1 MARLA
6 VGDFRDRV
14 RRPVYAVTLLAA
26 VGLGYLAVPDAG
38 GRWTI
43 MDVGGHRGIY
53 NSAYVG
59 AVTALAGALWLTF
72 GGFYVV
78 RSGIARDEASGVG
91 QVLAAT
97 PLRNAHYLLA
107 KFLSNLLVLASM
119 VGVLSVTAL
128 LMQLAR
134 GEDRS
139 VDPIALVEP
148 FLLLALPLMAL
159 TAAAALLFET
169 VPLLR
174 GGFGNVVWF
183 VLAMV
188 LALGG
193 QSASAPLDG
202 LGVHQVARSMGAALE
217 ARHESVGDGGFS
229 LGLTQVDKPL
239 GTFLWEGFDPSSGFV
254 LGRLALVLLATVLAL
269 LPALWFGRFDP
280 ARASGGASS
289 GASGGAFGGSAA
301 AGAVAAAEAVA
312 VVGAA
317 GEPSA
322 PDGTEPA
329 GARRATVPGARLR
342 AELRRAEPR
351 RTEQQRTEQQRTAL
365 PQAEAR
371 RAGAFGRLLAGET
384 RILVQ
389 GVSRWWWLVAAGLTM
404 AGFVLPT
411 DAVTGLLLPLA
422 WLWPVLLWSRL
433 GSQRVENG
441 LEVLLG
447 AYPSARRRL
456 LAEWASGLVLTAVTG
471 AAPLTR
477 MLAAGDG
484 AGTASWLGGAVF
496 VPSLAMAL
504 GVVSRSHRLFQVV
517 YLPLWWLLVNNV
529 AAVDFMGAV
538 RVNGSPGG
546 PGPLLVGALSAALL
560 AVVFLVGAARRNVK
574 G

>member
-1 MARLA
+1 MTGSVLAGLA

-26 VGLGYLAVPDAG
+26 VGLGHLAVPDAG
-38 GRWTI
+38 GHWTI
-43 MDVGGHRGIY
+43 MDVGGNRGVY

-78 RSGIARDEASGVG
+78 RSGIARDETTGVG
-91 QVLAAT
+91 QILAAT
-97 PLRNAHYLLA
+97 PLRTSQYLLA

-119 VGVLSVTAL
+119 VGVLAVTAL

-134 GEDRS
+134 GEDRA
-139 VDPIALVEP
+139 VDPAALAEP
-148 FLLLALPLMAL
+148 FLLLSLPLMAV

-188 LALGG
+188 LAIGG

-202 LGVHQVARSMGAALE
+202 LGVHRIARSMGAALE
-217 ARHESVGDGGFS
+217 AQHGTADPGGFS
-229 LGLTQVDKPL
+229 LGLTKVDRPL
-239 GTFLWEGFDPSSGFV
+239 GTFRWDGFDPSSGFL
-254 LGRLALVLLATVLAL
+254 LGRLALVLAAFAVAV

-280 ARASGGASS
+280 ARGSGGA
-289 GASGGAFGGSAA
+289 AALPEPAEVPAPAAVPTA
-301 AGAVAAAEAVA
+301 AGA
-312 VVGAA
+312 A
-317 GEPSA
+317 GRLSGPDA
-322 PDGTEPA
+322 PEPA
-329 GARRATVPGARLR
+329 GARRTTARGAL
-342 AELRRAEPR
+342 P
-351 RTEQQRTEQQRTAL
+351 RTE
-365 PQAEAR
+365 PR
-371 RAGAFGRLLAGET
+371 RAGAFGRLLAGEV

-389 GVSRWWWLVAAGLTM
+389 GVSRWWWLVAAGLTV

-411 DAVTGLLLPLA
+411 DAVTGLLLPLV
-422 WLWPVLLWSRL
+422 WLWPVLIWSRL

-471 AAPLTR
+471 AAPLIR

-484 AGTASWLGGAVF
+484 AGTAGWLGGALF

-504 GVVSRSHRLFQVV
+504 GVLSRSHRLFQAV
-517 YLPLWWLLVNNV
+517 YLPLWWVLVNNV

-538 RVNGSPGG
+538 RVDGSPAG
-546 PGPLLVGALSAALL
+546 PGPLLVGALSAAML

>member
-1 MARLA
+1 MIGRLA

-26 VGLGYLAVPDAG
+26 VGLGYLAVPDPG
-38 GRWTI
+38 SHWTI
-43 MDVGGHRGIY
+43 MDVGGNRGVY

-78 RSGIARDEASGVG
+78 RSGIARDGATGVG

-97 PLRNAHYLLA
+97 PLRTFQYLLA
-107 KFLSNLLVLASM
+107 KFLSSLLVLASM
-119 VGVLSVTAL
+119 VGVLAVTAL

-134 GEDRS
+134 GEDRA

-148 FLLLALPLMAL
+148 FLLLSLPLMAL
-159 TAAAALLFET
+159 TAATALLFET

-188 LALGG
+188 IAIGG

-217 ARHESVGDGGFS
+217 AQQRVVEPGGFS
-229 LGLTQVDKPL
+229 LGLTKVDKPL

-254 LGRLALVLLATVLAL
+254 LGRLALILTALVVAL

-280 ARASGGASS
+280 ARGSGT
-289 GASGGAFGGSAA
+289 AA
-301 AGAVAAAEAVA
+301 ATPVADGEPAAAA
-312 VVGAA
+312 
-317 GEPSA
+317 
-322 PDGTEPA
+322 GTEPA
-329 GARRATVPGARLR
+329 GVRWATAPGALPRT
-342 AELRRAEPR
+342 EPR
-351 RTEQQRTEQQRTAL
+351 W
-365 PQAEAR
+365 
-371 RAGAFGRLLAGET
+371 AGAFGRLLAGEV
-384 RILVQ
+384 RILMQ
-389 GVSRWWWLVAAGLTM
+389 GVSRWWWLVAAGLTV
-404 AGFVLPT
+404 AGFVLPVN
-411 DAVTGLLLPLA
+411 AVTGLLLPLA
-422 WLWPVLLWSRL
+422 WLWPVLIWSRL
-433 GSQRVENG
+433 GSQQVENG

-471 AAPLTR
+471 VAPLIR

-484 AGTASWLGGAVF
+484 AGTAHWVGGALF

-504 GVVSRSHRLFQVV
+504 GVVSRSHRLFQAV
-517 YLPLWWLLVNNV
+517 YLPLWWVLVNNV

-538 RVNGSPGG
+538 RVNGGPAG
-546 PGPLLVGALSAALL
+546 PGPLLVGALSAAML

>member
-1 MARLA
+1 MTGSVLA
-6 VGDFRDRV
+6 GLVVGDFRDRV

-26 VGLGYLAVPDAG
+26 VGLGHLAVPDAG
-38 GRWTI
+38 GHWTI
-43 MDVGGHRGIY
+43 MDVGGNRGVY

-78 RSGIARDEASGVG
+78 RSGIARDGATGVG
-91 QVLAAT
+91 QILAAT
-97 PLRNAHYLLA
+97 PLRTSQYLLA

-119 VGVLSVTAL
+119 VGVLAVTAL

-134 GEDRS
+134 GEDRA
-139 VDPIALVEP
+139 VDPAALAQP
-148 FLLLALPLMAL
+148 FLLLSLPLMAV

-188 LALGG
+188 LAIGG

-202 LGVHQVARSMGAALE
+202 LGVHRIARSMGAALE
-217 ARHESVGDGGFS
+217 SQHGTADPGGFS
-229 LGLTQVDKPL
+229 LGLTKVDRPL
-239 GTFLWEGFDPSSGFV
+239 GTFRWDGFDPSSGFL
-254 LGRLALVLLATVLAL
+254 LGRLALVLAAFAVAV
-269 LPALWFGRFDP
+269 LPALWFDRFDP
-280 ARASGGASS
+280 ARGSGGA
-289 GASGGAFGGSAA
+289 AAPPEPAAVPTA
-301 AGAVAAAEAVA
+301 AGA
-312 VVGAA
+312 A
-317 GEPSA
+317 GRLSG

-329 GARRATVPGARLR
+329 AARRTTARVAL
-342 AELRRAEPR
+342 P
-351 RTEQQRTEQQRTAL
+351 RTE
-365 PQAEAR
+365 PR
-371 RAGAFGRLLAGET
+371 RAGAFGRLLAGEV

-389 GVSRWWWLVAAGLTM
+389 GVSRWWWLVAAGLTA

-411 DAVTGLLLPLA
+411 DAVTGLLLPLV
-422 WLWPVLLWSRL
+422 WLWPVLIWSRL
-433 GSQRVENG
+433 GSRQVENG

-471 AAPLTR
+471 AAPLIR
-477 MLAAGDG
+477 MLVAGDG
-484 AGTASWLGGAVF
+484 AGTAGWLGGALF

-504 GVVSRSHRLFQVV
+504 GVVSRSHRLFQAV
-517 YLPLWWLLVNNV
+517 YLPLWWVLVNNV

-538 RVNGSPGG
+538 RVDGSPAG
-546 PGPLLVGALSAALL
+546 PGPLLVGALSAAML

>member
-1 MARLA
+1 MIGRLA

-38 GRWTI
+38 GHWTI
-43 MDVGGHRGIY
+43 MDVGGNRGVY

-78 RSGIARDEASGVG
+78 RSGIARDETTGVG
-91 QVLAAT
+91 QILAAT
-97 PLRNAHYLLA
+97 PLRTSRYLLA

-119 VGVLSVTAL
+119 VGVLVVTAL

-134 GEDRS
+134 GEDRA
-139 VDPIALVEP
+139 VRPIALLEP
-148 FLLLALPLMAL
+148 FLLLALPLMAF

-174 GGFGNVVWF
+174 GGVGNVVWF

-188 LALGG
+188 LAIGG

-202 LGVHQVARSMGAALE
+202 LGVHQVAGSMGAALE
-217 ARHESVGDGGFS
+217 AQHGTVDPGGFS
-229 LGLTQVDKPL
+229 LGLTKVDKPL
-239 GTFLWEGFDPSSGFV
+239 GTFRWEGFDPSSGFV
-254 LGRLALVLLATVLAL
+254 LGRLALFLAALAVAL

-280 ARASGGASS
+280 ARGTGR
-289 GASGGAFGGSAA
+289 AA
-301 AGAVAAAEAVA
+301 AVP
-312 VVGAA
+312 VVA
-317 GEPSA
+317 GEPSVA
-322 PDGTEPA
+322 DGTEPA
-329 GARRATVPGARLR
+329 GTRWGSAPGVL
-342 AELRRAEPR
+342 P
-351 RTEQQRTEQQRTAL
+351 RTE
-365 PQAEAR
+365 PR
-371 RAGAFGRLLAGET
+371 RAGAFGRLLAGEV

-389 GVSRWWWLVAAGLTM
+389 GVSRWWWLVAAGLTA
-404 AGFVLPT
+404 AGLALPMN
-411 DAVTGLLLPLA
+411 AVTGLLLPLS
-422 WLWPVLLWSRL
+422 WLWPVLIWSRL
-433 GSQRVENG
+433 GSQQVENG

-471 AAPLTR
+471 VAPLIR

-484 AGTASWLGGAVF
+484 AGTASWVGGAVF

-504 GVVSRSHRLFQVV
+504 GVVSRSHRLFQAV
-517 YLPLWWLLVNNV
+517 YLPLWWVLVNNV
-529 AAVDFMGAV
+529 AALDFMGAV
-538 RVNGSPGG
+538 RVDGSPAG

-560 AVVFLVGAARRNVK
+560 AGVFLAGAARRNVK

>member
-1 MARLA
+1 MAKLA

-38 GRWTI
+38 GHWTV

-97 PLRNAHYLLA
+97 PLRNSRYLLA

-119 VGVLSVTAL
+119 VGVLAVTAL

-134 GEDRS
+134 GEDRA
-139 VDPIALVEP
+139 VDPIALVVP

-229 LGLTQVDKPL
+229 LGLTKVDKPL
-239 GTFLWEGFDPSSGFV
+239 GTFLWDGFDPSAGFV
-254 LGRLALVLLATVLAL
+254 LGRLALVLLAIGLAL

-280 ARASGGASS
+280 ARASGGAT
-289 GASGGAFGGSAA
+289 GGAAA
-301 AGAVAAAEAVA
+301 AGAGAGAGAVA
-312 VVGAA
+312 EVVA
-317 GEPSA
+317 GESSGA
-322 PDGTEPA
+322 EGTETA
-329 GARRATVPGARLR
+329 GARWPTVPDTRLR
-342 AELRRAEPR
+342 TEPQW
-351 RTEQQRTEQQRTAL
+351 TEPQRTAL

-371 RAGAFGRLLAGET
+371 RAGAFGRLLAGEA

-389 GVSRWWWLVAAGLTM
+389 GVSRWWWLVAAGLTV
-404 AGFVLPT
+404 AGFVLPM

-422 WLWPVLLWSRL
+422 WLWPVLIWSRL
-433 GSQRVENG
+433 GSQQVENG

-471 AAPLTR
+471 AAPLIR

-484 AGTASWLGGAVF
+484 AGTASWLGGALF

-517 YLPLWWLLVNNV
+517 YLPLWWVLVNNV

-546 PGPLLVGALSAALL
+546 PGPLLVGALSAAML

>member
-1 MARLA
+1 MTGSVLAGLA

-38 GRWTI
+38 GHWTI
-43 MDVGGHRGIY
+43 MDVGGSRGVY

-78 RSGIARDEASGVG
+78 RSGIARDGATGVG
-91 QVLAAT
+91 QILAAT
-97 PLRNAHYLLA
+97 PLRTSQYLLA

-119 VGVLSVTAL
+119 VGVLAVTAL

-134 GEDRS
+134 GEDRA
-139 VDPIALVEP
+139 VDPAALAEP
-148 FLLLALPLMAL
+148 FLLLSLPLMAF

-188 LALGG
+188 LAIGG

-202 LGVHQVARSMGAALE
+202 LGVHRIARSMGAALE
-217 ARHESVGDGGFS
+217 AQHGTADPGGFS
-229 LGLTQVDKPL
+229 LGLTKVDRPL
-239 GTFLWEGFDPSSGFV
+239 GTFRWDGFDPSSGFL
-254 LGRLALVLLATVLAL
+254 LGRLALVLAAFAVAV

-280 ARASGGASS
+280 ARGSGGA
-289 GASGGAFGGSAA
+289 AAPPEPTEVPTA
-301 AGAVAAAEAVA
+301 AGA
-312 VVGAA
+312 A
-317 GEPSA
+317 GRLSGS
-322 PDGTEPA
+322 DGTEPA
-329 GARRATVPGARLR
+329 GARRTTARG
-342 AELRRAEPR
+342 
-351 RTEQQRTEQQRTAL
+351 AL
-365 PQAEAR
+365 PGTEPR
-371 RAGAFGRLLAGET
+371 RAGAFGRLLAGEV

-389 GVSRWWWLVAAGLTM
+389 GVSRWWWLVAAGLTA

-411 DAVTGLLLPLA
+411 DAVTGLLLPLV
-422 WLWPVLLWSRL
+422 WLWPVLIWSRL
-433 GSQRVENG
+433 GSRQVENG

-471 AAPLTR
+471 AAPLIR
-477 MLAAGDG
+477 MLVAGDG
-484 AGTASWLGGAVF
+484 AGTAGWLGGALF

-504 GVVSRSHRLFQVV
+504 GVVSRSHRLFQAV
-517 YLPLWWLLVNNV
+517 YLPLWWVLVNNV

-538 RVNGSPGG
+538 RVDGSPAG
-546 PGPLLVGALSAALL
+546 PGPLLVGALSAAML

>member
-1 MARLA
+1 MSAAVNAPRRAAPGSLLAALA

-38 GRWTI
+38 GHWTI
-43 MDVGGHRGIY
+43 MDVGGNRGVY

-59 AVTALAGALWLTF
+59 VVTALAGALWLTF

-78 RSGIARDEASGVG
+78 RSGIARDGTTGVG
-91 QVLAAT
+91 QILAAT
-97 PLRNAHYLLA
+97 PLRTHHYLLA

-119 VGVLSVTAL
+119 VGVLAVTAL

-134 GEDRS
+134 GEDRT
-139 VDPIALVEP
+139 VDPIRLLEP
-148 FLLLALPLMAL
+148 FLLLSLPLMAL

-188 LALGG
+188 LAIGG

-217 ARHESVGDGGFS
+217 ARHGTADPGGFS
-229 LGLTQVDKPL
+229 LGLTKVDTPL
-239 GTFLWEGFDPSSGFV
+239 GTFRWDGFDPSAGFV
-254 LGRLALVLLATVLAL
+254 LARLALLLAAVALAL

-280 ARASGGASS
+280 AR
-289 GASGGAFGGSAA
+289 GSAGTA
-301 AGAVAAAEAVA
+301 AVRTGAGAAEA
-312 VVGAA
+312 A
-317 GEPSA
+317 GGPSA
-322 PDGTEPA
+322 LDGPEPA
-329 GARRATVPGARLR
+329 GVRWAAAPGAL
-342 AELRRAEPR
+342 P
-351 RTEQQRTEQQRTAL
+351 RTE
-365 PQAEAR
+365 PR
-371 RAGAFGRLLAGET
+371 RAGAFGRLLAGEL

-389 GVSRWWWLVAAGLTM
+389 GVSRRWWLVAAGLTL
-404 AGFVLPT
+404 AGFAPLN
-411 DAVTGLLLPLA
+411 AVTGLLLPLA

-433 GSQRVENG
+433 GSQQVESG

-471 AAPLTR
+471 AAPLLR
-477 MLAAGDG
+477 MLVAGDAAG
-484 AGTASWLGGAVF
+484 AACWLGGALF

-504 GVVSRSHRLFQVV
+504 GVVSRSHRLFQAV
-517 YLPLWWLLVNNV
+517 YLPLWWMLVNNV
-529 AAVDFMGAV
+529 SAVDFMGAI
-538 RVNGSPGG
+538 RVNGSPAG
-546 PGPLLVGALSAALL
+546 PGPLLVGALSAAML
-560 AVVFLVGAARRNVK
+560 AVVFLVGSIRRNVK